1 MRVIAGKY
9 RSRQLKSVKSDLTR
23 PTTDKNKE
31 NLFNMIG
38 PYFDGGVVLDLFGGS
53 GGLGIEAMSRGMDEL
68 YSVDK
73 QYKAFAVIKENVNM
87 LKIDNAHVLKMDY
100 RKALMK
106 FNDEQV
112 HFDLVLLDPPYAMK
126 INKDIIETLAKQGNL
141 NDGCTIVIEDLKEE
155 RIEVEAPFVL
165 KKETSPWFKWLCQ
178 LRHLNCILLY
188 SSMEIN

>member
-126 INKDIIETLAKQGNL
+126 INKDIIETLAKQENL

-165 KKETSPWFKWLCQ
+165 KKEKDFGITIMQ
-178 LRHLNCILLY
+178 ILEY
-188 SSMEIN
+188 RGN

>member
-53 GGLGIEAMSRGMDEL
+53 GGLGIEAISRGMEEL

-73 QYKAFAVIKENVNM
+73 QYKAFAIIKENVNM
-87 LKIDNAHVLKMDY
+87 LKIEKAHVLKMDY

-112 HFDLVLLDPPYAMK
+112 HFDLVLLDPPYGLK

-141 NDGCTIVIEDLKEE
+141 NEGCTIVIEDLKEE
-155 RIEVEAPFVL
+155 KIEVEAPFIL
-165 KKETSPWFKWLCQ
+165 KKEKDFGITVMQ
-178 LRHLNCILLY
+178 ILEY
-188 SSMEIN
+188 RGN